1 MKHIPTKLK
10 NQNLWVHSFGYCMS
24 NQTGCKGL
32 HHSDD
37 YLVVRVSYTWT
48 GSIIWIIL
56 YTNYQRRHVIIYH
69 YVVITRVGKTIL
81 MAKAQADLHHLSQ
94 TDKIK
99 LLNTQTP
106 LPSLLHPHSTYWGCL
121 CKVTVTVHAISYTLW
136 YTATWTEHYT

>member
-10 NQNLWVHSFGYCMS
+10 NQNLHSFGYCMS
-24 NQTGCKGL
+24 NQTGCKDL
-32 HHSDD
+32 HHSD
-37 YLVVRVSYTWT
+37 YLVVRVSYTQT

-81 MAKAQADLHHLSQ
+81 MAKAQADLHNLGQ

-106 LPSLLHPHSTYWGCL
+106 LPSLLHPHSMY
-121 CKVTVTVHAISYTLW
+121 
-136 YTATWTEHYT
+136 